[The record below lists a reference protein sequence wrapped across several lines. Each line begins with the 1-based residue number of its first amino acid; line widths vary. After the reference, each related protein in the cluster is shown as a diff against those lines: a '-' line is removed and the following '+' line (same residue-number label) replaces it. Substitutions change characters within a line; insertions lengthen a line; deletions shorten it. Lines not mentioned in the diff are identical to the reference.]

1 MIKKISKKFKNC
13 SLVLVGPLDSDMKDL
28 VGLSENI
35 ILLGKQDHKDIPFVL
50 KQFKVGII
58 PYIKNSFTNS
68 INPAKL
74 NEYIASNLPVVST
87 NLNEVTNYNK
97 KNKNIVLVSKNHNEF

>member
-13 SLVLVGPLDSDMKDL
+13 SLVLVGPLTSDMKDL

-97 KNKNIVLVSKNHNEF
+97 KIKI